1 MPKTRQTTDT
11 VGGRT
16 SEDIRHTCGHV
27 ESHDIPTGERSRAF
41 HLDFY
46 LAATCWPC
54 FWRTFEARHPG
65 PGAG

>member
-1 MPKTRQTTDT
+1 M
-11 VGGRT
+11 
-16 SEDIRHTCGHV
+16 SEAILHTCGHV
-27 ESHDIPTGERSRAF
+27 ERHDIPTGERSRAF